1 MTGNEALKA
10 ALQLLN
16 YTDQNGQVDNAN
28 SQEFLGRALVVL
40 NQIYADLWRLG
51 HPAGTFSPMRDIN
64 ETFALTEDIC
74 RNALIYGVAMLFAQS
89 ESDGDSQTL
98 YSRLYNQSRTVAAD
112 GIGYVDMWEGADYT

>member
-1 MTGNEALKA
+1 MTGSEALKA

-28 SQEFLGRALVVL
+28 SQEFLGRSLVIV

-51 HPAGTFSPMRDIN
+51 HAPGTFKPMRDLN
-64 ETFALTEDIC
+64 ETFALTEDVC
-74 RNALIYGVAMLFAQS
+74 RNALVYGVTMLFAQS

-98 YSRLYNQSRTVAAD
+98 YARLYNRSRTVAAD
-112 GIGYVDMWEGADYT
+112 GIGYADMWEGVECG